1 MGEMVEVVGHHMVVH
16 KEVEVHRTAMGREV
30 EVHRTAMGRE
40 VEVHRTAM
48 GREVEVHRTA
58 MGREVVEVGLA
69 FDNIVVDNIET
80 AERMVVNIGAGN
92 IVIGNTGDIEADI
105 HSPSSGIL
113 LDIHS
118 RSLKDSHHILV
129 DCNYID
135 KSGYFAP
142 PY

>member
-1 MGEMVEVVGHHMVVH
+1 MGEMVEVVGHRMVVH
-16 KEVEVHRTAMGREV
+16 KGVEVHRTV
-30 EVHRTAMGRE
+30 
-40 VEVHRTAM
+40 
-48 GREVEVHRTA
+48 
-58 MGREVVEVGLA
+58 MGREVVEDGLA

-92 IVIGNTGDIEADI
+92 IVIVVIGNTGDIEADI

-113 LDIHS
+113 LGIHS
-118 RSLKDSHHILV
+118 RSLKDSHHILA

-135 KSGYFAP
+135 KSRYFAP